1 MSVRRHTARF
11 ATVCVFLGA
20 LVALGGA
27 PAHADEDRV
36 RVRSASS
43 FTAGR
48 SAAGVTVEVR
58 KRTDGCVR
66 VRIALGLSLPDV
78 RADQVA
84 VQANVGGRWVPVGI
98 SGAAGLVTTAPV
110 APARDEICKGK
121 GVAMRY
127 RVAFAADA
135 PGGRLVVTGEATT
148 ARGAV
153 LGRAAASSR
162 VVGGRVSAS
171 PSPSP
176 TPSPSPSEKVA
187 EEPAVE
193 ATPTVALAAETT
205 DDLAQ
210 TADES
215 SGGSPV
221 MYFGIAMVAAGALLI
236 GLLIHRSRKDRK
248 DRGRPADGFEIPP
261 SRNPSGTTYRSGGG
275 QGAAPVAPVP
285 GGVPVQPGPGA
296 VPAPPPGLGSVPPAT
311 PGQPYGTGRPGTP
324 RVYGGT
330 AAPRATGGVYGA
342 RPADPIEA
350 TGPGEP
356 VGPTR
361 AVPPGTSARAAVPPA
376 RIVPPT
382 SAPPAPSTPGLAV
395 PPPGLSSAP
404 HPGPAGPTSGPP
416 AASPSVP
423 PAEPGQGGVPGHPDR
438 SSGAGKGDEPEY
450 GRGLGG

>member
-1 MSVRRHTARF
+1 MSVRRHTARL
-11 ATVCVFLGA
+11 AAVCVFLGA

-36 RVRSASS
+36 RVRSAGS

-48 SAAGVTVEVR
+48 SVGGVTVEVR

-66 VRIALGLSLPDV
+66 VRTALGLSLPDV
-78 RADQVA
+78 RSDQVA
-84 VQANVGGRWVPVGI
+84 VQANVGGRWVPVGV
-98 SGAAGLVTTAPV
+98 SGQTGLVTTARV
-110 APARDEICKGK
+110 APGKDEICKGK
-121 GVAMRY
+121 RVAMRY

-148 ARGAV
+148 ARGVV

-176 TPSPSPSEKVA
+176 TPSPSPSTKVA

-193 ATPTVALAAETT
+193 PSPTVALAAETT
-205 DDLAQ
+205 GDLAQ
-210 TADES
+210 TAGES

-248 DRGRPADGFEIPP
+248 DRRRPTGGLEIPP
-261 SRNPSGTTYRSGGG
+261 PRNPGGTTYRSGTG
-275 QGAAPVAPVP
+275 QGAAPVSSAPVP
-285 GGVPVQPGPGA
+285 PGT
-296 VPAPPPGLGSVPPAT
+296 VPAPPPDLAGLPPAAT
-311 PGQPYGTGRPGTP
+311 GQAYGTSRPSTP
-324 RVYGGT
+324 RVYGG
-330 AAPRATGGVYGA
+330 APAPRPTGGLYGA
-342 RPADPIEA
+342 RPADPSEA
-350 TGPGEP
+350 TRPGDPAGPP
-356 VGPTR
+356 R

-376 RIVPPT
+376 RPVPPT
-382 SAPPAPSTPGLAV
+382 SAPPPNLAAPTSWPV
-395 PPPGLSSAP
+395 
-404 HPGPAGPTSGPP
+404 GPISGPP
-416 AASPSVP
+416 SGSASVP
-423 PAEPGQGGVPGHPDR
+423 SSEPGQGVVPGHPDG
-438 SSGAGKGDEPEY
+438 SPGVEKGDEPEY